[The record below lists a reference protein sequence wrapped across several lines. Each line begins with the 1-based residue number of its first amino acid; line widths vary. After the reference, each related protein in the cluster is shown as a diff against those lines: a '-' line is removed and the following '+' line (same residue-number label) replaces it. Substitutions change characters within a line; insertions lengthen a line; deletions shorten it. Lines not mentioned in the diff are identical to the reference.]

1 MASWGTALSANDT
14 YETIRDAFFEQ
25 YDDGAEVKD
34 ITADILKEYKELSA
48 DPEESNNFW
57 FALAK
62 FQWECKALDK
72 DIFEKVKGII
82 ESGNDIELW
91 KKMEDVSEEDIL
103 RRGRVL
109 RKFIEELS
117 SEKFTA
123 RKRKNA

>member
-1 MASWGTALSANDT
+1 
-14 YETIRDAFFEQ
+14 
-25 YDDGAEVKD
+25 
-34 ITADILKEYKELSA
+34 
-48 DPEESNNFW
+48 
-57 FALAK
+57 
-62 FQWECKALDK
+62 KALDK

>member
-1 MASWGTALSANDT
+1 MASWGTAISSNDT
-14 YETIRDAFFEQ
+14 YETIRDAFFEK

-34 ITADILKEYKELSA
+34 ITENILKEYKELYEN
-48 DPEESNNFW
+48 PEELNNFW

-72 DIFEKVKGII
+72 EIFERVKGII
-82 ESGNDIELW
+82 DSGSDIELW
-91 KKMEDVSEEDIL
+91 KKTEDVQEEDIL
-103 RRGRVL
+103 RRQKVL

-123 RKRKNA
+123 RKRKNI

>member
-1 MASWGTALSANDT
+1 MASWGTAISSNDT
-14 YETIRDAFFEQ
+14 YETIRDAFFEK

-34 ITADILKEYKELSA
+34 ITENILKEYKELYEN
-48 DPEESNNFW
+48 PEELNNFW

-72 DIFEKVKGII
+72 DIFERVKGII
-82 ESGNDIELW
+82 DSGSDIELW
-91 KKMEDVSEEDIL
+91 KKTEDVQEEDIL
-103 RRGRVL
+103 RRQKVL

-123 RKRKNA
+123 RKRKNI